1 MALCYASDAG
11 AQICDGRA
19 AFDLAPAQLGFHTGW
34 TSRGHVT
41 GMSIGAGSDRLFAIG
56 SVESQAL
63 VDSPAYR
70 LTATVGTNQPLRLDN
85 RLHLCPI
92 LGAAYTRRPDTN
104 MFGVAGGGSMG
115 VVAKNSAALV
125 VIPTLSV
132 RIRPVF
138 GDTSRAFAGLSS
150 EPPATLNFGVG
161 LLILNRISFMPSAA
175 LELARAHTTAGLQ
188 VAVSY
193 NFPRR

>member
-1 MALCYASDAG
+1 
-11 AQICDGRA
+11 
-19 AFDLAPAQLGFHTGW
+19 
-34 TSRGHVT
+34 
-41 GMSIGAGSDRLFAIG
+41 
-56 SVESQAL
+56 
-63 VDSPAYR
+63 
-70 LTATVGTNQPLRLDN
+70 
-85 RLHLCPI
+85 
-92 LGAAYTRRPDTN
+92 
-104 MFGVAGGGSMG
+104 MG